1 MPLVECTDCHNQI
14 SDAAPACPHCG
25 RPGASAQTRPAAT
38 GAPVTRQLSAKL
50 AFGIVFIPFVFA
62 WYTLGKGYSR
72 SARIASFS
80 WLSLNVWL
88 IICDKVAP
96 DSVAL
101 QGMIG
106 FSLIIS
112 GIVALLVGLARR
124 FIPATREHN
133 VTPPSKILATKT
145 NIPAPKQ
152 TPPAEPALSKKVIKP
167 APATTVFSKK
177 GIKPTANNLSF
188 YSRSELLEVAFSY
201 IDADSNFTQREIS
214 VSQVT
219 GTYVKGWCHE
229 RKAVRTFR
237 LDSILQDVTLLSTG
251 EVISVND
258 WARAVRKNG

>member
-25 RPGASAQTRPAAT
+25 RPGASAKMQPAAT
-38 GAPVTRQLSAKL
+38 GAPVTRQISAKL
-50 AFGIVFIPFVFA
+50 AFGIVFIPFIFA
-62 WYTLGKGYSR
+62 WYTLGNGYSR
-72 SARIASFS
+72 PARIASFS

-96 DSVAL
+96 DSGAL
-101 QGMIG
+101 QGVIG

-112 GIVALLVGLARR
+112 GIVALLVGLVRR
-124 FIPATREHN
+124 LSPAKRGGD
-133 VTPPSKILATKT
+133 VTPPSKSPATKT

-152 TPPAEPALSKKVIKP
+152 TPLSQKVSKP
-167 APATTVFSKK
+167 TPATTVFSKK
-177 GIKPTANNLSF
+177 GIKPTANNLSV
-188 YSRSELLEVAFSY
+188 YSRAELLEIAFSY
-201 IDADSNFTQREIS
+201 IDADSNFTQRKVS

-229 RKAVRTFR
+229 RKAARTFR
-237 LDSILQDVTLLSTG
+237 LDAILQDVTLLSTG
-251 EVISVND
+251 EVIAVND

>member
-25 RPGASAQTRPAAT
+25 RPGASFPARSEETGSPAA
-38 GAPVTRQLSAKL
+38 RQLSAKL
-50 AFGIVFIPFVFA
+50 AIGIVFIPFVFA
-62 WYTLGKGYSR
+62 WYTLGNGYSR
-72 SARIASFS
+72 STRIASFS
-80 WLSLNVWL
+80 WLSLNLL
-88 IICDKVAP
+88 IIIGDKIAP
-96 DSVAL
+96 DSGAL
-101 QGMIG
+101 LGAIS
-106 FSLIIS
+106 FALIIS
-112 GIVALLVGLARR
+112 GIVALLVGLVRR
-124 FIPATREHN
+124 FIPAKRGHN
-133 VTPPSKILATKT
+133 VTPPSKSPATKT

-152 TPPAEPALSKKVIKP
+152 TPLSQKVSKP
-167 APATTVFSKK
+167 APAATVFSKK

-188 YSRSELLEVAFSY
+188 YSRAELLEVAFSY
-201 IDADSNFTQREIS
+201 IDADSNFTQREVS